1 MFNRKSDLY
10 IREREK
16 NLIISYLEN
25 RYFSIHGTH
34 TTYKVSLPENLYAT
48 NHKNYEQRNWSSHR
62 YIWTSINNSR
72 NKWLF

>member
-48 NHKNYEQRNWSSHR
+48 NHKNYEQRN
-62 YIWTSINNSR
+62 
-72 NKWLF
+72 